1 MFWDWSIF
9 EELRS
14 EVVFDVEFVELVV
27 LEVLSELSIVT
38 LPDEPLIVLFGST
51 IGTITGLGI
60 GLYIDIY
67 FNRLV

>member
-1 MFWDWSIF
+1 MFWGWSIF

-14 EVVFDVEFVELVV
+14 KVVFDEFVELVV

>member
-1 MFWDWSIF
+1 MFWGWSIF

>member
-1 MFWDWSIF
+1 MFWGWSIF

-14 EVVFDVEFVELVV
+14 KVVFDVEFVELVV

>member
-1 MFWDWSIF
+1 MFWGWSIS

-14 EVVFDVEFVELVV
+14 VVVFDVEFVELVV

>member
-14 EVVFDVEFVELVV
+14 EVVFVVEFVEL

>member
-1 MFWDWSIF
+1 M
-9 EELRS
+9 
-14 EVVFDVEFVELVV
+14 FDVEFVELVV